1 MGVST
6 TKRQS
11 EPTGKQLVEWTEN
24 DFPGRTPG
32 TRAAHTT
39 GIGASGTFTPSPVIA
54 NFCTAPQFN
63 SGVIPVLARFSN
75 GSGLKEEHD
84 LHTDARGLAVK
95 FFRGTDDEADMVA
108 MTLPLF
114 FVRNGADFEALSKA
128 SVPVPVRKLR
138 IRWWQQLLLDLQL
151 KVPPAAPPTDVD
163 TAIDPAHL
171 TEFAKRHPE
180 AKSAVAALSGLVN
193 PTSYGRAAYHG
204 VHAFRMTGP
213 DGVERPV
220 RYTWEPFLGV
230 RSVTEDQKQ
239 TLPNDHLHRDLR
251 ARLAAGTI
259 SFALQFTVGEQGD
272 DTTDPTTPWP
282 VRRPRITGG
291 VLKLDAVVADQEAD
305 QERVSYNPTRTLAGF
320 VPFDD
325 DLLIQARGAAYRYS
339 CEQRGGSGCP
349 VMHSGSRP

>member
-6 TKRQS
+6 AKRQP
-11 EPTGKQLVEWTEN
+11 EPSGRELVEWTRN
-24 DFPGRTPG
+24 DFPGYTPE
-32 TRAAHTT
+32 TRAAHTV
-39 GIGASGTFTPSPVIA
+39 GIGVTGTFTPSPVIA

-63 SGVIPVLARFSN
+63 AGVIPVLARFSN
-75 GSGLKEEHD
+75 GSGLKQERD

-95 FFRGTDDEADMVA
+95 FFRGTADEADMVA

-114 FVRNGADFEALSKA
+114 FVRNGADFHALSKA
-128 SVPVPVRKLR
+128 SVPVSVRKLR
-138 IRWWQQLLLDLQL
+138 IRWWQKLLLDLQL
-151 KVPPAAPPTDVD
+151 KVPPAAPPSDVD

-171 TEFAKRHPE
+171 TEFARQHPE

-213 DGVERPV
+213 DGVERAV
-220 RYTWEPFLGV
+220 RYEWEPFLGV
-230 RSVTEDQKQ
+230 RSVTDEQKK

-251 ARLAAGTI
+251 ARLAGGTI
-259 SFALQFTVGEQGD
+259 SFVLQIIVGEQGD
-272 DTTDPTTPWP
+272 DPTDPTTPWP
-282 VRRPRITGG
+282 VRRPRITAG
-291 VLKLDAVVADQEAD
+291 VLKLDAVVADQDED

-325 DLLIQARGAAYRYS
+325 DLLIQARGAAYRDS
-339 CEQRGGSGCP
+339 CEQRGGTGCP
-349 VMHSGSRP
+349 VMHSP

>member
-6 TKRQS
+6 SKRQS
-11 EPTGKQLVEWTEN
+11 EPTGEQLVEWTER

-32 TRAAHTT
+32 TRAAHST
-39 GIGASGTFTPSPVIA
+39 GIGVTGTFTPSPVIA
-54 NFCTAPQFN
+54 NYCTARQFN
-63 SGVIPVLARFSN
+63 AGVIPVLARFSN

-95 FFRGTDDEADMVA
+95 FFRGTPDEADMVA

-114 FVRNGADFEALSKA
+114 FVRNGADFEELSKV

-138 IRWWQQLLLDLQL
+138 LRWWQKLLLDLQL
-151 KVPPAAPPTDVD
+151 KVPPADPPSDVD

-171 TEFAKRHPE
+171 TGFAKRYPE

-220 RYTWEPFLGV
+220 RYQWEPFLGV
-230 RSVTEDQKQ
+230 RSVTEEQKK

-251 ARLAAGTI
+251 SRLAEDSI
-259 SFALQFTVGEQGD
+259 SFALQIMVGEQSD
-272 DTTDPTTPWP
+272 DPTDPTRPWP
-282 VRRPRITGG
+282 VQRTRITAG
-291 VLKLDAVVADQEAD
+291 VLKLSALVADQFED
-305 QERVSYNPTRTLAGF
+305 QERVSYNPTRTLDGF
-320 VPFDD
+320 VPYED
-325 DLLIQARGAAYRYS
+325 DLLIQARGEAYRYS
-339 CEQRGGSGCP
+339 CEQRKGSGCP
-349 VMHSGSRP
+349 VIHSS